1 MIRSDFGMIL
11 SDIGSNYSGIGMIRS
26 DIGMI
31 RSGIGMIR
39 SEFGIIFFAFASDWL
54 RYRKRALRVE
64 TAPSDRETP
73 ECSGTSYRSVTF
85 FRADPSHLMS
95 DKSDG
100 AVSGFAGGVNGKAP
114 LVGKRSMTRAARRGA
129 CRGKETEMTDTNTPA
144 PLPDAPAVT
153 AATTTEAIAA
163 KIRAAIALLQSL
175 VPGFL
180 KYDARESKRIAA
192 SAKFGADSIMPTI
205 GMVTT
210 VQGRARNLFDV
221 DEGQL
226 TQELKDQLSPLVK
239 QVEEFAADFQFTL
252 DSRMANVA
260 VQALQTYKWAQHA
273 AKQPDGAPLHSYVA
287 QMSAVVKKTQNKRKK
302 AKTAAPAPTPGPAKP
317 AGTTGAQG
325 FLASNL
331 VPKKTSEADD
341 VADRFEQALKDV
353 TE

>member
-1 MIRSDFGMIL
+1 
-11 SDIGSNYSGIGMIRS
+11 
-26 DIGMI
+26 
-31 RSGIGMIR
+31 
-39 SEFGIIFFAFASDWL
+39 
-54 RYRKRALRVE
+54 
-64 TAPSDRETP
+64 
-73 ECSGTSYRSVTF
+73 
-85 FRADPSHLMS
+85 MS
-95 DKSDG
+95 DSSDG
-100 AVSGFAGGVNGKAP
+100 VVSGFAAGVHGKAP
-114 LVGKRSMTRAARRGA
+114 LVGNERMTRAARRDA
-129 CRGKETEMTDTNTPA
+129 CRGKETEMSDTNTPS
-144 PLPDAPAVT
+144 PISNSPAVT

-175 VPGFL
+175 VPGFM
-180 KYDARESKRIAA
+180 KFDAREAKRIAA

-210 VQGRARNLFDV
+210 VPQGRVSNLFDV

-252 DSRMANVA
+252 DSKMANVA

-273 AKQPDGAPLHSYVA
+273 AKQPDGAPLRSYVA
-287 QMSAVVKKTQNKRKK
+287 QMAAVVKRTQNKRKTAK
-302 AKTAAPAPTPGPAKP
+302 KRKTAPAPTPGPSPAPTPGPAKP

-331 VPKKTSEADD
+331 VPDKTSGADD

-353 TE
+353 TK